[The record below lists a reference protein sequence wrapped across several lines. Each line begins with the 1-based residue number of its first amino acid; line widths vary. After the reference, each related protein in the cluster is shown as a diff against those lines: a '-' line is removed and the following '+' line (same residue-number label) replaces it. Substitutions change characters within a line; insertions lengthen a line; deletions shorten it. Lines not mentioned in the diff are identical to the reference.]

1 MEITTIKTL
10 VEEARDIAVYL
21 TKAVYFNYKK
31 VEYNIKTDR
40 IYIKIDTGLYR
51 TAYYKDTCL
60 YNAQNELYKLIQQY
74 IEVKYNAIRLKPEQV
89 HEIYCILRVQGK
101 L

>member
-1 MEITTIKTL
+1 METTTVKTL
-10 VEEARDIAVYL
+10 TEEARDIAL
-21 TKAVYFNYKK
+21 FLAKEIHFIYKK

-40 IYIKIDTGLYR
+40 IYIKIDAGLYR
-51 TAYYKDTCL
+51 TTYYKDNCL
-60 YNAQNELYKLIQQY
+60 YKAQDELYKLIQQY